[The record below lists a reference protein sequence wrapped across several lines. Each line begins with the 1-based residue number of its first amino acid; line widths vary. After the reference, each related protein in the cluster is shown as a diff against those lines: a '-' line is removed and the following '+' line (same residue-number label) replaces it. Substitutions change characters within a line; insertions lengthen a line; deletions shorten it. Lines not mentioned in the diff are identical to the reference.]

1 MNLVRKFLNGITAA
15 TVSIVVVVTATAAVA
30 LGTTTPSQL
39 PFVGSSSDS
48 TSTTSTSPDDP
59 STDATSTT
67 LSDDSSTSS
76 TLKSGSSDTSSTSS
90 TSSTSTS
97 TTLAEMPSDTAS
109 HEVMVID
116 AGVVSYAVDGAELLV
131 VDVSPNDGWTPTVEV
146 AVGREVEVTFRSG
159 NDRVDLNLELE
170 HNQVRIRIR
179 DRRTGVRTEV
189 FVPVGDPQSTTS
201 IDPSNSSGTSTST
214 VPDTDTTTA
223 PATQHSIQASGG
235 TVVVSVSGDTVLL
248 VSAVP
253 TTGYSVDVRDA
264 GPSTVEVRFESGDAE
279 SRVKVRV
286 DKGQLRKSVEDR

>member
-1 MNLVRKFLNGITAA
+1 
-15 TVSIVVVVTATAAVA
+15 
-30 LGTTTPSQL
+30 
-39 PFVGSSSDS
+39 
-48 TSTTSTSPDDP
+48 
-59 STDATSTT
+59 
-67 LSDDSSTSS
+67 
-76 TLKSGSSDTSSTSS
+76 
-90 TSSTSTS
+90 
-97 TTLAEMPSDTAS
+97 
-109 HEVMVID
+109 MVID

-146 AVGREVEVTFRSG
+146 AVGREVEVTFRNG

-189 FVPVGDPQSTTS
+189 FVPVGNPQSTTS